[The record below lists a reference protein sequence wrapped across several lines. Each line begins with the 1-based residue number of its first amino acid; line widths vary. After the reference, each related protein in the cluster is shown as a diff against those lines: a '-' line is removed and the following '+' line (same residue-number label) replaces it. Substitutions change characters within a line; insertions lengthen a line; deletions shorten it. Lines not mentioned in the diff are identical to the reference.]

1 MTSVAITWTLY
12 AYLGFFHIG
21 PALLA
26 DLPSKAAC
34 EARHRANAAGTV
46 CLPGLSGPPQLNPI
60 RAGRV
65 YEVKDPKR

>member
-1 MTSVAITWTLY
+1 MAVTWTLY

-21 PALLA
+21 PALVV

-34 EARHRANAAGTV
+34 EAQPKASAGRTI
-46 CLPGLSGPPQLNPI
+46 CLPGLSGPPQLSPI
-60 RAGRV
+60 RTGRV